1 MATKKTKKKAEEVS
15 AGALAMQLY
24 DVRKSKNELLAVEKR
39 LSTQLKALIKDGD
52 TSQTLFEIITA
63 RTIEITDVTKAV
75 AWAQQHY
82 AHIITVDTKAAKAIL
97 QRSLAPLPEGFAV
110 KDTDRLVVVGA
121 TFEE

>member
-1 MATKKTKKKAEEVS
+1 MEVS

-52 TSQTLFEIITA
+52 TSQTLFEITTA